1 MKITASTFSKAIG
14 LQGLQA
20 QKEHHHV
27 YINGRDPPD
36 IGPEIQAMMDHGI
49 KYEIHG
55 ICTLVGQIMP
65 LLLPPCHAFFEVGCL
80 VSNLETV
87 CNFIAVS
94 PDGIIECTQGND
106 TYKHKS
112 IRRHKRI
119 MVEVKCPFPQ
129 EHLPEEPYYEVPTQ
143 HVPQLLCQMYFF
155 KSDELWLICVT
166 KKSVT
171 PIIVYFDPVLFQKM
185 LHIAKDL
192 YGKAKMTV
200 PTKLHPDLKM
210 LKEDIKKFVTSHCN
224 FVLEVP
230 TFTGETGHIPP
241 TDIQSPYS
249 AAPLLIET
257 IADCAAIK
265 ECTNVLATEC
275 RLIFRDTHTCL

>member
-1 MKITASTFSKAIG
+1 MDLKYDIACKIAKCWNHPQLIPDDRHVTLVEQSNAFCLRPVSEVAQFLNVSNSMNYMYIKQRSDEWKALQNQVKIIASTFGKAIG

-27 YINGRDPPD
+27 YINGRDPPG
-36 IGPEIQAMMDHGI
+36 IGPEIQAMMDYGI

-80 VSNLETV
+80 VSDLESV

-106 TYKHKS
+106 TCKHKS
-112 IRRHKRI
+112 IKRHKRI
-119 MVEVKCPFPQ
+119 MVEVKSPFPQ

-155 KSDELWLICVT
+155 KSDVSGTNSMADAWH
-166 KKSVT
+166 
-171 PIIVYFDPVLFQKM
+171 M
-185 LHIAKDL
+185 LQ
-192 YGKAKMTV
+192 
-200 PTKLHPDLKM
+200 P
-210 LKEDIKKFVTSHCN
+210 
-224 FVLEVP
+224 
-230 TFTGETGHIPP
+230 
-241 TDIQSPYS
+241 
-249 AAPLLIET
+249 
-257 IADCAAIK
+257 
-265 ECTNVLATEC
+265 
-275 RLIFRDTHTCL
+275 